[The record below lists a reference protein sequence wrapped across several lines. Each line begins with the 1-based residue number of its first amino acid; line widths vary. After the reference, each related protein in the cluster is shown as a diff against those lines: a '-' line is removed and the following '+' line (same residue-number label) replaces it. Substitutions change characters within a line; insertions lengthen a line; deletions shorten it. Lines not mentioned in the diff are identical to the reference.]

1 MLQAQSTKAGET
13 ALAGAVEFFRGCW
26 FGVWFFGGNC
36 CDWGQDLLL
45 GFQLEIHSNILPN
58 QNGYLKIAQII
69 VCVHVS
75 HLLLNNSIR
84 RSMQF
89 FDKVVCSYAL
99 GSNFSI

>member
-45 GFQLEIHSNILPN
+45 GFQLEIHRNHQPDMYIYIYTLWGP
-58 QNGYLKIAQII
+58 QTIAK
-69 VCVHVS
+69 
-75 HLLLNNSIR
+75 LLNITPITMVYDNYNDS
-84 RSMQF
+84 
-89 FDKVVCSYAL
+89 
-99 GSNFSI
+99 

>member
-45 GFQLEIHSNILPN
+45 GFQLEIQKIYLTK
-58 QNGYLKIAQII
+58 NGGSKTTPPLAIPIIRAQETGTCARII
-69 VCVHVS
+69 SRRVQ
-75 HLLLNNSIR
+75 LL
-84 RSMQF
+84 
-89 FDKVVCSYAL
+89 
-99 GSNFSI
+99 